1 MEKLIRKK
9 LMENFFNMVRINSES
24 GEEKEFINFL
34 KELFVKELKAEYII
48 DNYGNLILKIPSKNS
63 TCIEPVLFGVHAD
76 TVRPGKNIEPVLEN
90 GIIHSKKDTILGADD
105 KAGIVELFEA
115 IKTASQHPP
124 LEIVVS
130 IEEEIGLCGSKN
142 IDISLLKSKIGFVID
157 ASKLEDIIIGGPSY
171 MSIDIEIVGKGA
183 HSGLRPEEG
192 ISSIKAAAYAIS
204 MLKEG
209 WVDKET
215 TTNVGIIKGGQALNA
230 VPERTDIKVEC
241 RSLSNKKC
249 IYQSNLIKEVFITA
263 AKSIGARADIKI
275 KQEMKAYHISE
286 NTKVVK
292 IAKKALSGVG
302 LIPNVRS
309 ICSGTDAS
317 NYNNKGINTIVIG
330 MGSKLSHTKEENIA
344 IVDMEKAVNMI
355 QHIFKELT
363 LTKK

>member
-1 MEKLIRKK
+1 MKKLIREELLEK
-9 LMENFFNMVRINSES
+9 FFNMVRINSES

-63 TCIEPVLFGVHAD
+63 TCIEPVFFGVHAD
-76 TVRPGKNIEPVLEN
+76 TVKPGKNIEPVLEN
-90 GIIHSKKDTILGADD
+90 GIIHSKEETILGADD

-115 IKTASQHPP
+115 IKTANQHPP

-130 IEEEIGLCGSKN
+130 VGEEIGLLGSKN

-157 ASKLEDIIIGGPSY
+157 TSKLEDIIIGGPSY
-171 MSIDIEIVGKGA
+171 ISIDIEIVGKGA

-215 TTNVGIIKGGQALNA
+215 TTNVGIINGGQALNS
-230 VPERTDIKVEC
+230 VPERTNVKVEC

-249 IYQSNLIKEVFITA
+249 VSQSILVKEVFVTA
-263 AKSIGARADIKI
+263 AKAMGARAEIKT
-275 KQEMKAYHISE
+275 KQMMRAYQISKNCE
-286 NTKVVK
+286 VVK
-292 IAKKALSGVG
+292 ITKKVLSKEG

-309 ICSGTDAS
+309 IGSGTDAS
-317 NYNNKGINTIVIG
+317 NYNNKGIKTIVIG
-330 MGSKLSHTKEENIA
+330 MGSKFSHSTKESISLE
-344 IVDMEKAVNMI
+344 DMEKAVDI
-355 QHIFKELT
+355 LHHIFKELT